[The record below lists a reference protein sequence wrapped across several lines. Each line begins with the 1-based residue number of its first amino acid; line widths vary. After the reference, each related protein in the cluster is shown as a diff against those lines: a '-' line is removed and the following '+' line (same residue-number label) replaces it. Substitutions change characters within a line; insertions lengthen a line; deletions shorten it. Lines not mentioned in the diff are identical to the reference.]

1 MHIYIFNKKHTYIP
15 NLFIYDL
22 RKDINSLN
30 EEVIR
35 VIRSEELSK
44 KLSKHIPY

>member
-22 RKDINSLN
+22 RKDIN